1 MGQHGKPALTVSLIS
16 PLDLILLQVSRFGAV
31 ETYLASQEVVL
42 SAGSIGSPQILM
54 LSGVG
59 DRDHLHQVGVTPLH
73 HLPAVGQNLQDHL
86 ITSVIFDTEQPL
98 SMDLLGSSSP
108 SAVLQYLS
116 GKNIPGFHPL

>member
-1 MGQHGKPALTVSLIS
+1 
-16 PLDLILLQVSRFGAV
+16 
-31 ETYLASQEVVL
+31 
-42 SAGSIGSPQILM
+42 M

-59 DRDHLHQVGVTPLH
+59 DREHLLEVGVTPVL
-73 HLPAVGQNLQDHL
+73 HLPEVGQNLQDHL

-116 GKNIPGFHPL
+116 GRSNRHTRKNPYPWQVRAR